1 LFEDDVQS
9 FPLIGSIQNSVGMG
23 FLGNQAAF
31 AIANALG
38 ARLVHAQSQFASAPS
53 GVTGRTTTIAD
64 VNQFRRDVEF
74 VIRARPAI
82 LHIGFLP
89 KPMHVDVVASALHEF
104 KGVVLL
110 DPVIGD
116 YKKGL
121 FVSEE
126 TARAIRDMLVPMAQ
140 VVTPNRFE
148 AEVLLGT
155 GDRTLTEHAYLNG
168 IFDLGPQA
176 VIITSFERDPEK
188 HRTTSLFSNGYSY
201 HRVNGPFFPRYQAH
215 GAGDVFAASVAAFM
229 ALGGS
234 PFAATLLSTALATR
248 AVANTTNY
256 AGASVDPIAA
266 LAKWN
271 PLGYQ
276 VDDDRTMRFC
286 ERSNVESEMLKATA
300 ADGPRLKFA
309 PPKHKII
316 YG

>member
-1 LFEDDVQS
+1 MFEDDVQS

-53 GVTGRTTTIAD
+53 GVAGRTTTIAD
-64 VNQFRRDVEF
+64 VNQFRRDVDF

-89 KPMHVDVVASALHEF
+89 KPAHVDVVASALHEF

-176 VIITSFERDPEK
+176 VIITSFARDPEK

-201 HRVNGPFFPRYQAH
+201 HRINGPFFPRYQAH

-276 VDDDRTMRFC
+276 VDDDRTMRFG